1 MNLVCVICSE
11 LLAPSDDVFYTP
23 CGHIFHFACLIQWL
37 ERSKT
42 CPQCRDRTTEQT
54 IRRIY
59 FNFSNSDSIAEDA
72 ASLQNRIDGLTFQ
85 LKLRDENL
93 NKLTEANG
101 KLETQTAGLR
111 REVRNVESEMK
122 GKNSA
127 ILALKEQIKFYKQQ
141 CSDANTYRKENE
153 HLKKNLQHLKN
164 VQSLIDISTGG
175 EVDDKIMLTSDPSKL
190 TTYIAVLKRELKHM
204 SNKSREVREKYKKLQ
219 QEYTRASTENKV
231 LTEERTKRKEME
243 ERLMICE
250 SEKISLQTKLLDIQE
265 NPITYTCVSSK
276 TAIEKLKEKLES
288 IKAHK
293 EHENLEKN
301 DSCIIINPDSTED
314 TPQSIK
320 SQGFFSMRDNGIK
333 RQKSSNSLKETSILA
348 KKSKFYQPNQKTAS
362 GSGMSFDGFG
372 GHARYDKFP
381 DPIPSSH
388 VKKSREDLRTK
399 KPKLDTGDNQKLN
412 DILHMYDV

>member
-1 MNLVCVICSE
+1 MNIVCVICSD
-11 LLAPSDDVFYTP
+11 LLAPSDDVFQTP

-42 CPQCRDRTTEQT
+42 CPQCRDRTTERT

-59 FNFSNSDSIAEDA
+59 FNFSNSANIAEDT
-72 ASLQNRIDGLTFQ
+72 ASLQNTIDSLTFQ

-111 REVRNVESEMK
+111 QEVRNVESEMRS
-122 GKNSA
+122 KNSA

-141 CSDANTYRKENE
+141 CSDANNYRKENE

-164 VQSLIDISTGG
+164 VQSLIDSSTH
-175 EVDDKIMLTSDPSKL
+175 EMDDKILMTSDPSKL
-190 TTYIAVLKRELKHM
+190 ATYIAVLKRELKHM
-204 SNKSREVREKYKKLQ
+204 YNKSREVREKYKKLQ
-219 QEYTRASTENKV
+219 QDYTRASTENKV
-231 LTEERTKRKEME
+231 LAEERTKRKEME

-250 SEKISLQTKLLDIQE
+250 SEKISLQTQLFEMQANANAYK
-265 NPITYTCVSSK
+265 CVRCNK
-276 TAIEKLKEKLES
+276 TSTGKLKEELLKLEDTV
-288 IKAHK
+288 
-293 EHENLEKN
+293 NLEKN

-362 GSGMSFDGFG
+362 DSGMSFDGFG

-381 DPIPSSH
+381 NPIPSSH
-388 VKKSREDLRTK
+388 VKKSREDLR

-412 DILHMYDV
+412 DILHM

>member
-1 MNLVCVICSE
+1 MNIVCVICSD

-59 FNFSNSDSIAEDA
+59 FNFSNSDSTAEDA
-72 ASLQNRIDGLTFQ
+72 ASLQNRIDSLTFQ

-111 REVRNVESEMK
+111 QEVRNVESEMK

-141 CSDANTYRKENE
+141 CSDANNYRKENE

-164 VQSLIDISTGG
+164 VQNLIDISIR
-175 EVDDKIMLTSDPSKL
+175 EVDDKIMMTSDPSKL

-204 SNKSREVREKYKKLQ
+204 RINTIRIREGREGRRKRGRGRERKGESGFL
-219 QEYTRASTENKV
+219 ERGRA
-231 LTEERTKRKEME
+231 
-243 ERLMICE
+243 
-250 SEKISLQTKLLDIQE
+250 
-265 NPITYTCVSSK
+265 
-276 TAIEKLKEKLES
+276 
-288 IKAHK
+288 
-293 EHENLEKN
+293 
-301 DSCIIINPDSTED
+301 
-314 TPQSIK
+314 
-320 SQGFFSMRDNGIK
+320 
-333 RQKSSNSLKETSILA
+333 
-348 KKSKFYQPNQKTAS
+348 
-362 GSGMSFDGFG
+362 
-372 GHARYDKFP
+372 
-381 DPIPSSH
+381 
-388 VKKSREDLRTK
+388 REQR
-399 KPKLDTGDNQKLN
+399 
-412 DILHMYDV
+412 